1 MKRKT
6 YYQVTENTETRTAD
20 INIYGDIT
28 SNAQVIRAF
37 WGDDGSR
44 SAMDIKQ
51 AIDGLDVD
59 TINVY
64 INSYGGEVAEALAI
78 YSSLQRH
85 KAQIHTYCDGFACS
99 AATIIF
105 CAGDIRT
112 MGSIALMMIHNCMSY
127 LGYANSEEMRKAAED
142 NDKINQSSIE
152 AYKKVSSLSED
163 EIKDMMNAETWLT
176 AQECLDYGFAT
187 DIADDEEEDEEAQ
200 QTAFA
205 SIRSAVLA
213 DNREAGILSKLDA
226 IQQELKDLKTKE
238 QTPPQKAEKTPQPTE
253 KNNYLKTL
261 FGALYRR
268 NHMFKATTNPAV
280 KQAVA
285 AMQAAIATGEDAQIQ
300 TAFEGFGESIA
311 AAVREDFE
319 SAHGDENI
327 LIQRGFRVLTAEEK
341 NYYQKVI
348 DAGKQPTVQ
357 TMNGLL
363 TPEVMPQT
371 IIEDVYK
378 NLTEEHPLLD
388 KINFVSVQYLTRWI
402 LNDHTADVA
411 VWGEVNSEITKEI
424 TSAFRTVD
432 ITQYKLSAFAL
443 IEKDMLELGP
453 VFLDGY
459 IRAFLAEALA
469 KALEQAIIGGNGHNK
484 PVGMDRDIH

>member
-6 YYQVTENTETRTAD
+6 YYQVAENAETRTAD

-37 WGDDGSR
+37 LGDDGSR

-105 CAGDIRT
+105 CAGDVRT
-112 MGSIALMMIHNCMSY
+112 MGSIALIMIHNCMSY

-176 AQECLDYGFAT
+176 AQECLNYGFAT
-187 DIADDEEEDEEAQ
+187 EIADNEEEDDETQ

-205 SIRSAVLA
+205 SIRSAILA
-213 DNREAGILSKLDA
+213 EDKEAGIMSKLDA
-226 IQQELKDLKTKE
+226 IQQELKELKTKE
-238 QTPPQKAEKTPQPTE
+238 QTLPQKAEKTPQPTE
-253 KNNYLKTL
+253 KNNYLKTF
-261 FGALYRR
+261 FGAL
-268 NHMFKATTNPAV
+268 
-280 KQAVA
+280 
-285 AMQAAIATGEDAQIQ
+285 
-300 TAFEGFGESIA
+300 
-311 AAVREDFE
+311 
-319 SAHGDENI
+319 
-327 LIQRGFRVLTAEEK
+327 
-341 NYYQKVI
+341 
-348 DAGKQPTVQ
+348 
-357 TMNGLL
+357 
-363 TPEVMPQT
+363 
-371 IIEDVYK
+371 
-378 NLTEEHPLLD
+378 
-388 KINFVSVQYLTRWI
+388 
-402 LNDHTADVA
+402 
-411 VWGEVNSEITKEI
+411 
-424 TSAFRTVD
+424 
-432 ITQYKLSAFAL
+432 
-443 IEKDMLELGP
+443 
-453 VFLDGY
+453 
-459 IRAFLAEALA
+459 
-469 KALEQAIIGGNGHNK
+469 
-484 PVGMDRDIH
+484 